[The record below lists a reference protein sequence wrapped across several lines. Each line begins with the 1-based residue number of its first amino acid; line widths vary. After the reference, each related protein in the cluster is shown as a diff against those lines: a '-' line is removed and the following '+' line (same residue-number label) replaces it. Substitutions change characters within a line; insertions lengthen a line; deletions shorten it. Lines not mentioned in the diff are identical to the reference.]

1 MNTHADKTPDSKSQ
15 TVVRNDYSAQSGSE
29 SSFQFADNRSEATTQ
44 RKLNELANN
53 SQNLKQAAQLKSL
66 ADNYPGQTI
75 QKVGIEE
82 EEPLQG
88 KFIPVQRQGIEEE
101 ELLQGKFEPVQMM
114 EEEELLQGKFETIQK
129 KASPEYSRRE
139 NKTGLPDQLKS
150 GIENLSGHSMDDV
163 NVHYNSDKPAQLNAH
178 AYAQGTDIHLASGQ
192 EKHLPHEAWHV
203 VQQKQGRV
211 KPTMQLKGHVN
222 VNDDEG
228 LEREADVMGAKA
240 VQRKLEHNDSSGV
253 DNTPEKIRQG
263 KFKSSGAE
271 DTKQLMDEGSGI
283 MQFGGAVANPNGER
297 NYNAI
302 GYGIQGIRTLSE
314 NIMLADN
321 PICNVGVMARYPVGI
336 NYFKGKGGHA
346 ALQVDV
352 DLGKGGEHQYLQAG
366 VSATG
371 SIQVEPTFQTIK
383 TREGYNIKRIT
394 KSVDKDICIS
404 TLKKTAAEIAKVQD
418 YQERILYNS
427 GTKTNCALWASNMAA
442 QAGLDLGTNDK
453 WFLPSPNDVQGLM
466 ENFRNKEGITITEE
480 KTVKSS
486 EGEIAS
492 NVGVEATPGW
502 DNELEQ
508 ATGVMPEEQAKKLM
522 EEALQDDSTA

>member
-1 MNTHADKTPDSKSQ
+1 MNTHADKTPDSKTQ
-15 TVVRNDYSAQSGSE
+15 TVVRNDYSAQSSE
-29 SSFQFADNRSEATTQ
+29 SSFQFADNRAEATAQ

-53 SQNLKQAAQLKSL
+53 SQTLKQAAQLKSF
-66 ADNYPGQTI
+66 ADSYPGHTI

-101 ELLQGKFEPVQMM
+101 ELLQGKFEP
-114 EEEELLQGKFETIQK
+114 IQK
-129 KASPEYSRRE
+129 KE
-139 NKTGLPDQLKS
+139 NNTGLPDNLKS
-150 GIENLSGHSMDDV
+150 GIENLSGYSLDDV
-163 NVHYNSDKPAQLNAH
+163 KVNYNSNKPAQLNAH
-178 AYAQGTDIHLASGQ
+178 AYAQGTDIHVASGQ

-211 KPTMQLKGHVN
+211 KPTMQMKGHVN